1 MPPWSLHHLIIP
13 LTALAI
19 SCCRPGEPENPAS
32 SPYSMVIDVSVT
44 PCSVAPLASPLPQG
58 ESSVPN
64 FTAAACAVVVA
75 VVPEVGELPRPLL
88 HAAVLKARTTT
99 KARLRTAL
107 CRSKAT
113 ALCVHS
119 CV

>member
-19 SCCRPGEPENPAS
+19 SCCRPGEPEKPAS

-44 PCSVAPLASPLPQG
+44 PCSVVPLASPLPQG

-64 FTAAACAVVVA
+64 FTAAGAAVVA
-75 VVPEVGELPRPLL
+75 VVDPEVGGLPRPLL
-88 HAAVLKARTTT
+88 QAPRSKGRTTD
-99 KARLRTAL
+99 K
-107 CRSKAT
+107 
-113 ALCVHS
+113 
-119 CV
+119 